1 MFLWLTCLTFCP
13 RVCLCECTSRF
24 NERWS
29 LLCVLTVGC
38 SWTDRNKRPRPT
50 QTTLLLSAYAHT
62 HIVWCTINAL
72 VSLNYLLHQSFSSA
86 ISQGPTCLWGSQGQP
101 PAGMLHLISGLLG
114 CLFLW
119 AQRGWC
125 CASCIDSH
133 CGRNAVDQ
141 WMVLWSLQ
149 IRFQRFCCDVKEKKT
164 KNIWIWNMGHLGR
177 ICMSSLVRCSTQ
189 FISSF
194 NETERECTL
203 RCMTSLIRRLISL
216 VLLQECHN
224 HYSELK
230 NN

>member
-13 RVCLCECTSRF
+13 RVCLCECTSKF
-24 NERWS
+24 NGRRS

-38 SWTDRNKRPRPT
+38 SRTDRNKRPRPT
-50 QTTLLLSAYAHT
+50 QTTLLLSAYARI
-62 HIVWCTINAL
+62 HIVWCTISAL

-86 ISQGPTCLWGSQGQP
+86 ISQWPTCLWGSQGQP

-114 CLFLW
+114 CLFLR

-125 CASCIDSH
+125 CASCIDTAAAMPLTKSDFR
-133 CGRNAVDQ
+133 GSVVMSR
-141 WMVLWSLQ
+141 S
-149 IRFQRFCCDVKEKKT
+149 KKQ

-177 ICMSSLVRCSTQ
+177 ICISSLVWCGSQ
-189 FISSF
+189 FISSV

-216 VLLQECHN
+216 VLLQECPN
-224 HYSELK
+224 HCSELK